1 MRIIHRS
8 RKEKFFFIVNT
19 TAGRG
24 KTGRKVTGLIKKL
37 NEHNLN
43 FEIEITKAPK
53 HAITLARDA
62 IKHGYRKIVA
72 AGGDGTVNEVL
83 NGIMLSHRSES
94 VMFGIIPKGGGNDF
108 AHYFHIPHTL
118 EKALEV
124 LTREKTTYVDVGKI
138 EDYYFGNALGI
149 GFDAKVA
156 ENSKKIR
163 YLNGMPRYFTAVL
176 MTLIRNKSYKMKVKI
191 SDEEID
197 SEFLMLTVGNCRFSG
212 SGFQLTPD
220 AKADDG
226 IFDLCLIDKI
236 NRRRILKVLPTV
248 IPGKHLKEPEVTIK
262 RSSFIEISSEQ
273 KLPVYFD
280 GEIPDLKDSQHL
292 KIELLP
298 KKINLIY

>member
-1 MRIIHRS
+1 MQIIHRS
-8 RKEKFFFIVNT
+8 RREKYFFIVNT

-24 KTGRKVTGLIKKL
+24 KTGRKVTGLINRL

-43 FEIEITKAPK
+43 FEIEITKAPR

-62 IKHGYRKIVA
+62 IKRGYRKIVA
-72 AGGDGTVNEVL
+72 TGGDGTVNEVL
-83 NGIMLSHRSES
+83 NGIMLSNKSES
-94 VMFGIIPKGGGNDF
+94 VLLGIIPKGGGNDF

-124 LTREKTTYVDVGKI
+124 LTRGKTTLVDVGKI
-138 EDYYFGNALGI
+138 ENFYFGNALGI

-156 ENSKKIR
+156 ENSRKIK
-163 YLNGMPRYFTAVL
+163 YLNGMPRYLFAVL
-176 MTLIRNKSYKMKVKI
+176 LTLFQNKSYKMKVKI

-226 IFDLCLIDKI
+226 VFDLCFIDKI
-236 NRRRILKVLPTV
+236 TRRRVLKVLPSV
-248 IPGKHLKEPEVTIK
+248 IPGNHLKEPEVTIK
-262 RSSFIEISSEQ
+262 RSNFVEISSEE

-280 GEIPDLKDSQHL
+280 GEIPDLKNPKHL

-298 KKINLIY
+298 KKINLIC